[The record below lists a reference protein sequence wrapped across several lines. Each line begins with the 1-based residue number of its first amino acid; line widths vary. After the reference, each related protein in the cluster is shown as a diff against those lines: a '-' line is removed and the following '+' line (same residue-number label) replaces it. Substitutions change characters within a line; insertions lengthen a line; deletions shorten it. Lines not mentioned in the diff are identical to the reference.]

1 MGPVIST
8 KQLWP
13 FVYFRSFH
21 NPKTNIVSLT
31 TVQIKKDKFCAWDL
45 NPSPPPPTLL
55 TLI

>member
-45 NPSPPPPTLL
+45 NPSPPPTLL